1 MKMIFTGSVLHSPL
15 SITNSAWKSSPRP
28 RCSFWQALSALR
40 PPPPCFFLLLRGEFR
55 RSAHPLPVLNKYMLK
70 SIFDGIPKALTIS
83 ANECRQRQSDLSY
96 YYLGQ
101 AAENLGYWEA
111 AQRYYRIAERLS
123 VGPMSC
129 HQGEVEIQAALSIP
143 ADLCDGYSFPDALYP
158 HLEVVEARLA
168 ALSTPTAAP
177 DQQRTRRAV
186 RHQVPQASTSRSAPR
201 PGQTPTPASATGSGA
216 APSSG
221 FVEPAPAAASSSTDF
236 FEPPPVRR

>member
-1 MKMIFTGSVLHSPL
+1 MRDWLRLACIGAFASAAAAGCTLKNVNVPPAELMRQVQAGEPMLDCRAECSGAWGQSRQQVRILDATG
-15 SITNSAWKSSPRP
+15 R
-28 RCSFWQALSALR
+28 WQDLALLVAQI
-40 PPPPCFFLLLRGEFR
+40 G
-55 RSAHPLPVLNKYMLK
+55 YM
-70 SIFDGIPKALTIS
+70 
-83 ANECRQRQSDLSY
+83 NDLSY
-96 YYLGQ
+96 YYLGR
-101 AAENLGYWEA
+101 AAENLGYWQA